1 MGVFFCTKGP
11 RGTAN
16 PFWGSQCRPK
26 VEALEARNLLSA
38 YSDTIVADGP
48 LGYWRLGE
56 SDPSQPAMDSS
67 GNGND
72 GAYMGGVT
80 LGMPGAIANDND
92 TAAGFDGASGFVDIP
107 SNGTFDLNNQ
117 FSLEAWVINS
127 GQQLQQAGR
136 IFSNGGFAWGIV
148 TGGGTFTKDAVR
160 FTTFSHMDYDSNL
173 TIVPEDGSWHYLAV
187 TLDDTNTATFYLD
200 GGQTDSIPGP
210 SPAFSSGLDLFIG
223 KNPYQNAPEYFNGC
237 IDEPAVYP
245 SVLSPDQIANHYN
258 VGIGGNAPHHG
269 PGPHAPLGHDLN
281 PFGALPLTTLGQ
293 ARGST
298 PSAEIQQLEL
308 GQQPATVDQMI
319 GLLPAPSQGTSDAPV
334 SLTTPAQ
341 HRQADP
347 VTLETSLASDLITI

>member
-1 MGVFFCTKGP
+1 
-11 RGTAN
+11 
-16 PFWGSQCRPK
+16 
-26 VEALEARNLLSA
+26 VEALEERNLLSA

-80 LGMPGAIANDND
+80 LGKPGAIANDDD
-92 TAAGFDGASGFVDIP
+92 TAAGFDGATGFVDIP
-107 SNGTFDLNNQ
+107 SMGTFDLNNQ

-136 IFSNGGFAWGIV
+136 IFSNGGFAWGIL

-200 GGQTDSIPGP
+200 GVQTDSIPGP
-210 SPAFSSGLDLFIG
+210 APAFSSGLDLFIG

-245 SVLSPDQIANHYN
+245 YVLSPDQITNHYN
-258 VGIGGNAPHHG
+258 VGIGGSAPHHG
-269 PGPHAPLGHDLN
+269 SGPHATFGHDLN
-281 PFGALPLTTLGQ
+281 QSVFTTLPPTTLGQ
-293 ARGST
+293 DLGST
-298 PSAEIQQLEL
+298 PSGQLQQVGL
-308 GQQPATVDQMI
+308 GQQPATVDQLF
-319 GLLPAPSQGTSDAPV
+319 GSLPATSQRTSDAQV
-334 SLTTPAQ
+334 SLPTPAQ
-341 HRQADP
+341 HQHADP
-347 VTLETSLASDLITI
+347 FTLETSLASDMTTI

>member
-1 MGVFFCTKGP
+1 M
-11 RGTAN
+11 
-16 PFWGSQCRPK
+16 
-26 VEALEARNLLSA
+26 EALEARNLPSA
-38 YSDTIVADGP
+38 YSDTIVAAGP

-80 LGMPGAIANDND
+80 LGMPGAIANDDD
-92 TAAGFDGASGFVDIP
+92 TAAGFDGATGFVDIP
-107 SNGTFDLNNQ
+107 SMGTFDLQNS
-117 FSLEAWVINS
+117 FSLEAWVINT
-127 GQQLQQAGR
+127 GQNLIGTNLAGR
-136 IFSNGGFAWGIV
+136 ILSNGGFGWGILA
-148 TGGGTFTKDAVR
+148 GGNFTRDAVR
-160 FTTFSHMDYDSNL
+160 FTTFGHLDYDSNL

-200 GGQTDSIPGP
+200 GVQTDSIPGP
-210 SPAFSSGLDLFIG
+210 APANNGFDLFIG
-223 KNPYQNAPEYFNGC
+223 KNPFQNAPEYFNGC

-281 PFGALPLTTLGQ
+281 PFATLPLTTLGQ

-298 PSAEIQQLEL
+298 PSAEVQQVEL
-308 GQQPATVDQMI
+308 GQRPATVDQMF
-319 GLLPAPSQGTSDAPV
+319 GPLPAPSEGTSDAAV

-347 VTLETSLASDLITI
+347 FTLETSLASDLITI